1 MKKILA
7 FFGIGIAILL
17 LDLVFNYDEDELNI
31 FISDQEIESLIY
43 AWELQVGRSPT
54 GTDIKNII
62 DDVIKEEILYRE
74 ALRLNLD
81 LEDRIIKRRLAQK
94 ISFLREETSIAP
106 PKTDELQTFF
116 EKNIEAYIF
125 PERFTF
131 THLYFS
137 SERNGSQRSEE
148 ALKSIQENGDSL
160 PKSDPFM
167 LGKNFVE
174 KSRFE
179 IQRDFGNQFSKIFD
193 EPIFNTWLG
202 PVQSAYGFHAV
213 KLLNK
218 VESVTP
224 NLNQVKE
231 KVEVDFYLEE
241 KQKTLDAYLVE
252 LRDKYQVI
260 MSPKYIFND

>member
-1 MKKILA
+1 
-7 FFGIGIAILL
+7 
-17 LDLVFNYDEDELNI
+17 
-31 FISDQEIESLIY
+31 
-43 AWELQVGRSPT
+43 LQVGRSPT
-54 GTDIKNII
+54 RADIKNII

-106 PKTDELQTFF
+106 PKNEELQLFF
-116 EKNIEAYIF
+116 DKNIERYIF

-137 SERNGSQRSEE
+137 SERSGKQRSVE
-148 ALKSIQENGDSL
+148 ALRNIQESEDTL

-167 LGKNFVE
+167 LGRNFVE

-179 IQRDFGNQFSKIFD
+179 IQRDFGNQFGEIFD
-193 EPIFNTWLG
+193 EPIFDTWLG
-202 PVQSAYGFHAV
+202 PVESAYGFHAV

-241 KQKTLDAYLVE
+241 KQKTLDSYLFE
-252 LRDKYQVI
+252 LKDKYQVI
-260 MSPKYIFND
+260 INPKYIFND

>member
-1 MKKILA
+1 MKKVLA
-7 FFGIGIAILL
+7 FFGIGIVILF

-31 FISDQEIESLIY
+31 FIFDQEIESLIY

-54 GTDIKNII
+54 RADIKNII

-106 PKTDELQTFF
+106 PKNEELQLFF
-116 EKNIEAYIF
+116 DKNIDSYVF

-137 SERNGSQRSEE
+137 SERNGKQRSEE
-148 ALKSIQENGDSL
+148 ALRNIQENEDTL

-179 IQRDFGNQFSKIFD
+179 IQRDFGNQFSKVFD
-193 EPIFNTWLG
+193 EPIFDTWLG
-202 PVQSAYGFHAV
+202 PVESAYGFHAV

-218 VESVTP
+218 VESFTP
-224 NLNQVKE
+224 NLSQVKE

-241 KQKTLDAYLVE
+241 KQKTIDSYLLE

-260 MSPKYIFND
+260 INPKYLLNE

>member
-1 MKKILA
+1 MKKIFA
-7 FFGIGIAILL
+7 FFGIGIVILL
-17 LDLVFNYDEDELNI
+17 LDLVFNYDDDGLNI

-54 GTDIKNII
+54 RTDIKNII

-106 PKTDELQTFF
+106 PKSNELQAFF
-116 EKNIEAYIF
+116 EKNLKSYIV

-137 SERNGSQRSEE
+137 SDRNGRQRAEE
-148 ALKSIQENGDSL
+148 ALKNIKEDDL

-179 IQRDFGNQFSKIFD
+179 IQRDFGKQFIRIFD
-193 EPIFNTWLG
+193 EPIFNSWKG
-202 PVQSAYGFHAV
+202 PVESAYGFHV
-213 KLLNK
+213 IKLLNK

-224 NLNQVKE
+224 SLNQVKE

-241 KQKTLDAYLVE
+241 KQKTLDSYLFE

-260 MSPKYIFND
+260 INPKYIFND

>member
-1 MKKILA
+1 MKKILV
-7 FFGIGIAILL
+7 FFGIGIVILL

-54 GTDIKNII
+54 RTDIKNII

-106 PKTDELQTFF
+106 PEPDELQKFF
-116 EKNIEAYIF
+116 EKNLDSYIF

-137 SERNGSQRSEE
+137 SERNGKQRSEE
-148 ALKSIQENGDSL
+148 ALKNIQGNEDTL

-174 KSRFE
+174 KSIFE
-179 IQRDFGNQFSKIFD
+179 IQRDFGNQFSEVFKEPTFD
-193 EPIFNTWLG
+193 TWLG
-202 PVQSAYGFHAV
+202 PVESAYGFHAV

-218 VESVTP
+218 VDGITP
-224 NLNQVKE
+224 SLNQVKE

-241 KQKTLDAYLVE
+241 KQKTLDSFLSE

-260 MSPKYIFND
+260 INPKYLFND

>member
-1 MKKILA
+1 MKKISF
-7 FFGIGIAILL
+7 FFGIGIVILL

-54 GTDIKNII
+54 RTDIKNII

-106 PKTDELQTFF
+106 PEPDELQKFF
-116 EKNIEAYIF
+116 EKNLDSYIF

-137 SERNGSQRSEE
+137 SERNGKQRSEE
-148 ALKSIQENGDSL
+148 ALRNIQGNEDTL

-179 IQRDFGNQFSKIFD
+179 IQRDFGNQFSEVFE
-193 EPIFNTWLG
+193 EPIFDRWLG
-202 PVQSAYGFHAV
+202 PVESAYGFHAV

-218 VESVTP
+218 VESITP
-224 NLNQVKE
+224 SLDQVKE

-241 KQKTLDAYLVE
+241 KQKTLDSYLFE

-260 MSPKYIFND
+260 INPKYLIND

>member
-1 MKKILA
+1 M
-7 FFGIGIAILL
+7 
-17 LDLVFNYDEDELNI
+17 
-31 FISDQEIESLIY
+31 
-43 AWELQVGRSPT
+43 QVGRSPT
-54 GTDIKNII
+54 KEDIRNII

-106 PKTDELQTFF
+106 PDLAELQTFF
-116 EKNIEAYIF
+116 EKNLNDYVY
-125 PERFTF
+125 PEKYTF
-131 THLYFS
+131 THFYFS
-137 SERNGSQRSEE
+137 SDRNGKQRAQE
-148 ALKSIQENGDSL
+148 AMKNIANNNL

-174 KSRFE
+174 KSIFE
-179 IQRDFGNQFSKIFD
+179 IERDFGDKFTEFLYEPAFD
-193 EPIFNTWLG
+193 IWVGPIE
-202 PVQSAYGFHAV
+202 SAYGYHIV

-218 VESVTP
+218 IESFTP

-241 KQKTLDAYLVE
+241 KQKTLDSYLAE

-260 MSPKYIFND
+260 INPKYIFNE